1 MNAPTRFPIGSL
13 AYLDSFGGL
22 IPCKVTGVD
31 ANGQVQARVTALRG
45 AYSPGDLSQ
54 WMSQRHIIP
63 RSHVRRFR
71 GQYMI
76 MSRYYVWV
84 PA

>member
-1 MNAPTRFPIGSL
+1 MNAPMRFPIGSL
-13 AYLDSFGGL
+13 AYLDSFAGL
-22 IPCKVTGVD
+22 VPCKVTGVN
-31 ANGQVQARVTALRG
+31 AVGEVQARVTARRG
-45 AYSPGDLSQ
+45 AYLPGDASP
-54 WMSQRHIIP
+54 WMQPRYIIP